1 MDTGEC
7 GAAVR
12 EFAGEFEIHLTV
24 VSGSGAG
31 SGSGSGAGSGSGSGA
46 GSVAGGEGRI
56 RRWAERHRVK
66 YTRIVLDRGVTPDQP
81 MLTVRGEGGLSA
93 QRVAASVWT
102 GRLGVAGFGV
112 ARVKIEAA
120 PWNEDVP
127 RTAVEARAL
136 PPGCYFEHHVK
147 LVLADDAEVATVRA
161 LAERHC
167 AHVSRNARRE
177 LDGRSEPDGRGGRG
191 HERFV
196 TQRCR
201 DVGRPEA
208 RRRLDALL
216 DALAGAGFK
225 AVEVEE
231 EFVVH
236 DDRPA
241 LDSGWID
248 EGTGGHADGRTE
260 AEAGQAVAR

>member
-1 MDTGEC
+1 MKD
-7 GAAVR
+7 
-12 EFAGEFEIHLTV
+12 FAGEFETHLTV
-24 VSGSGAG
+24 VGTSMAG
-31 SGSGSGAGSGSGSGA
+31 D
-46 GSVAGGEGRI
+46 EGRI

-66 YTRIVLDRGVTPDQP
+66 YTRIVLDRGATPDQP
-81 MLTVRGEGGLSA
+81 MLTVRGHGVLSA
-93 QRVAASVWT
+93 QREAALTWIE
-102 GRLGVAGFGV
+102 RLGAEGFGV

-127 RTAVEARAL
+127 RTAAEAQEL

-147 LVLADDAEVATVRA
+147 LALLDETEMTAVRA
-161 LAERHC
+161 LAERHT
-167 AHVSRNARRE
+167 AHVSRNARR
-177 LDGRSEPDGRGGRG
+177 DVGGRG

-201 DVGRPEA
+201 GVGRTEA

-216 DALAGAGFK
+216 DALAAAGFK

-236 DDRPA
+236 DDHLA

-248 EGTGGHADGRTE
+248 EKADVR
-260 AEAGQAVAR
+260 

>member
-1 MDTGEC
+1 L
-7 GAAVR
+7 R
-12 EFAGEFEIHLTV
+12 
-24 VSGSGAG
+24 
-31 SGSGSGAGSGSGSGA
+31 
-46 GSVAGGEGRI
+46 
-56 RRWAERHRVK
+56 AE
-66 YTRIVLDRGVTPDQP
+66 
-81 MLTVRGEGGLSA
+81 
-93 QRVAASVWT
+93 
-102 GRLGVAGFGV
+102 GFGV
-112 ARVKIEAA
+112 ARVKIEAT

-127 RTAVEARAL
+127 RTAAEARAL
-136 PPGCYFEHHVK
+136 PPGCHFEHHVK
-147 LVLADDAEVATVRA
+147 LALADDAEVATVRA
-161 LAERHC
+161 LAERHS

-177 LDGRSEPDGRGGRG
+177 LGGRGGADGGGARG

-216 DALAGAGFK
+216 DTLSAAGFK

-241 LDSGWID
+241 LDNGWID
-248 EGTGGHADGRTE
+248 EGAAPDNMSAGEGAASGRVPAGE
-260 AEAGQAVAR
+260 GAAPHGVPAEERGDVR

>member
-1 MDTGEC
+1 MSTGEC

-12 EFAGEFEIHLTV
+12 EFTGEFETHLTV
-24 VSGSGAG
+24 VAPSGAD
-31 SGSGSGAGSGSGSGA
+31 
-46 GSVAGGEGRI
+46 GEDRI
-56 RRWAERHRVK
+56 RCWAERHRVK
-66 YTRIVLDRGVTPDQP
+66 YTRIVLDRGATPNQP
-81 MLTVRGEGGLSA
+81 MLTVRGQGALSA
-93 QRVAASVWT
+93 QRTAASAWV
-102 GRLGVAGFGV
+102 GRLGAEGFGV
-112 ARVKIEAA
+112 ARVKIEAT

-127 RTAVEARAL
+127 RTAAEARAL
-136 PPGCYFEHHVK
+136 PPGYYFEHHVK
-147 LVLADDAEVATVRA
+147 LALADDTEVATVRA
-161 LAERHC
+161 LAERHS

-177 LDGRSEPDGRGGRG
+177 LGEAEGRQGGRSGRR

-216 DALAGAGFK
+216 DALATAGFK

-236 DDRPA
+236 DDRPG
-241 LDSGWID
+241 LDAGWID
-248 EGTGGHADGRTE
+248 ERTDVR
-260 AEAGQAVAR
+260 AEEPAEVR

>member
-1 MDTGEC
+1 MATGGQTDKC
-7 GAAVR
+7 GAVVKD
-12 EFAGEFEIHLTV
+12 FAGEFETHLTV
-24 VSGSGAG
+24 VCTSMAG
-31 SGSGSGAGSGSGSGA
+31 D
-46 GSVAGGEGRI
+46 EGRL

-66 YTRIVLDRGVTPDQP
+66 YTRIVLDRGATPDQP
-81 MLTVRGEGGLSA
+81 MLTVRGHGGLQA
-93 QRVAASVWT
+93 QRKAAQIWIE
-102 GRLGVAGFGV
+102 RLCAEGFSV

-127 RTAVEARAL
+127 RTAAEAQGL

-147 LVLADDAEVATVRA
+147 LALTDETEMAAVRA
-161 LAERHC
+161 LAERHT
-167 AHVSRNARRE
+167 AHVSRNARRD
-177 LDGRSEPDGRGGRG
+177 LGGRG

-201 DVGRPEA
+201 GVSRPEA

-216 DALAGAGFK
+216 DALRTAGFK

-248 EGTGGHADGRTE
+248 EKADGR
-260 AEAGQAVAR
+260 

>member
-1 MDTGEC
+1 MRD
-7 GAAVR
+7 
-12 EFAGEFEIHLTV
+12 FAGEFETHLTV
-24 VSGSGAG
+24 VSE
-31 SGSGSGAGSGSGSGA
+31 
-46 GSVAGGEGRI
+46 SVAGDEGRI

-66 YTRIVLDRGVTPDQP
+66 YTRIVLDRGTTPDQP
-81 MLTVRGEGGLSA
+81 MLTVRGSGGLSA
-93 QRVAASVWT
+93 QRVAASAWVE
-102 GRLGVAGFGV
+102 RLGAEGFGV

-127 RTAVEARAL
+127 RTAAEARAL

-147 LVLADDAEVATVRA
+147 LALADETEVAAVRV
-161 LAERHC
+161 LVERHS
-167 AHVSRNARRE
+167 AHVSRNARRD
-177 LDGRSEPDGRGGRG
+177 LGGRG

-201 DVGRPEA
+201 DVGRAEA

-216 DALAGAGFK
+216 DALAAAEFK

-248 EGTGGHADGRTE
+248 ERA
-260 AEAGQAVAR
+260 AVR

>member
-1 MDTGEC
+1 MRD
-7 GAAVR
+7 
-12 EFAGEFEIHLTV
+12 FAGEFETHLTV
-24 VSGSGAG
+24 GS
-31 SGSGSGAGSGSGSGA
+31 
-46 GSVAGGEGRI
+46 GSVAGDEGRI

-66 YTRIVLDRGVTPDQP
+66 YTRIVLDRGATPDQP
-81 MLTVRGEGGLSA
+81 MLTVRGEGVLPA
-93 QRVAASVWT
+93 RRAAASAWVE
-102 GRLGVAGFGV
+102 RLGAEGFEV

-127 RTAVEARAL
+127 RTAAEARAL

-147 LVLADDAEVATVRA
+147 LALADGAEVVAVRA
-161 LAERHC
+161 LAELHS

-177 LDGRSEPDGRGGRG
+177 LSGRSGSG

-201 DVGRPEA
+201 GVGRPEA

-216 DALAGAGFK
+216 DALAAAGFK

-248 EGTGGHADGRTE
+248 EGTGGHADTRADFRTGQ
-260 AEAGQAVAR
+260 AEAS

>member
-1 MDTGEC
+1 MKG
-7 GAAVR
+7 
-12 EFAGEFEIHLTV
+12 FAGEFETHLTV
-24 VSGSGAG
+24 VPGAM
-31 SGSGSGAGSGSGSGA
+31 AGD
-46 GSVAGGEGRI
+46 EGRI
-56 RRWAERHRVK
+56 RRWAAHHRVK
-66 YTRIVLDRGVTPDQP
+66 YTRIVLDRGATPEQP
-81 MLTVRGEGGLSA
+81 MLTVRGHGGLPA
-93 QRVAASVWT
+93 QREAALTWVE
-102 GRLGVAGFGV
+102 RLEAEGFGV

-127 RTAVEARAL
+127 RTAAEAQEL

-147 LVLADDAEVATVRA
+147 VALADESEVAAVRE
-161 LAERHC
+161 LAERHT

-177 LDGRSEPDGRGGRG
+177 LGASG
-191 HERFV
+191 HERFI

-201 DVGRPEA
+201 DVGRAEA

-216 DALAGAGFK
+216 DALAAVGFK

-241 LDSGWID
+241 LDSGWI
-248 EGTGGHADGRTE
+248 EEKADVR
-260 AEAGQAVAR
+260 

>member
-1 MDTGEC
+1 M
-7 GAAVR
+7 AVKD
-12 EFAGEFEIHLTV
+12 FAGDFETHLTV
-24 VSGSGAG
+24 VSTPM
-31 SGSGSGAGSGSGSGA
+31 
-46 GSVAGGEGRI
+46 AGGEGRI

-66 YTRIVLDRGVTPDQP
+66 YTRIVLDRGATSDQP
-81 MLTVRGEGGLSA
+81 MVTVRGRGVLRA
-93 QRVAASVWT
+93 QRAAALTWVE
-102 GRLGVAGFGV
+102 RLCAEGFGV

-127 RTAVEARAL
+127 RTSAEAQAL

-147 LVLADDAEVATVRA
+147 LALADETEVAVVRA
-161 LAERHC
+161 LAERHT
-167 AHVSRNARRE
+167 AHVSRNARRD
-177 LDGRSEPDGRGGRG
+177 LGGRG

-201 DVGRPEA
+201 GVGRTEA

-216 DALAGAGFK
+216 DALAMAGFK
-225 AVEVEE
+225 AAEVEE

-236 DDRPA
+236 DDRPT

-248 EGTGGHADGRTE
+248 ERTY
-260 AEAGQAVAR
+260 VR

>member
-1 MDTGEC
+1 M
-7 GAAVR
+7 R
-12 EFAGEFEIHLTV
+12 EFAGEFETHLTV
-24 VSGSGAG
+24 VIGDESRG
-31 SGSGSGAGSGSGSGA
+31 
-46 GSVAGGEGRI
+46 GGEGRV
-56 RRWAERHRVK
+56 RRWARRHRVK
-66 YTRIVLDRGVTPDQP
+66 YTRIVLDRGATPDQP
-81 MLTVRGEGGLSA
+81 MLTVRGEGSLSA
-93 QRVAASVWT
+93 RRAAASEWVE
-102 GRLGVAGFGV
+102 RLGTEGFGV

-127 RTAVEARAL
+127 LTAAEARTL

-147 LVLADDAEVATVRA
+147 LALADDREVGRVRA
-161 LAERHC
+161 LAERHA
-167 AHVSRNARRE
+167 AHVSRNARRAV
-177 LDGRSEPDGRGGRG
+177 GGRGGRG

-216 DALAGAGFK
+216 DALAEAGFE

-236 DDRPA
+236 DDRPD

-248 EGTGGHADGRTE
+248 EGAAGRADLRTTARGDLRTDVR
-260 AEAGQAVAR
+260 AETS

>member
-1 MDTGEC
+1 M
-7 GAAVR
+7 AAD
-12 EFAGEFEIHLTV
+12 ED
-24 VSGSGAG
+24 
-31 SGSGSGAGSGSGSGA
+31 
-46 GSVAGGEGRI
+46 RI
-56 RRWAERHRVK
+56 RRWAEGHRAK
-66 YTRIVLDRGVTPDQP
+66 YTRIVLDRGSTPDQP
-81 MLTVRGEGGLSA
+81 MLTVRGHGVLQTQRKAALSWIERLCAEGFS
-93 QRVAASVWT
+93 
-102 GRLGVAGFGV
+102 V

-127 RTAVEARAL
+127 RTAAEAQGL
-136 PPGCYFEHHVK
+136 PPGYYFEHHVK
-147 LVLADDAEVATVRA
+147 LALRDETEVAAVRA
-161 LAERHC
+161 LAQSHC
-167 AHVSRNARRE
+167 AHVSRNARRD
-177 LDGRSEPDGRGGRG
+177 LGGRG

-201 DVGRPEA
+201 GVGRIEA

-216 DALAGAGFK
+216 GALATAGFE

-248 EGTGGHADGRTE
+248 ERTD
-260 AEAGQAVAR
+260 AR

>member
-1 MDTGEC
+1 MGAGEC

-24 VSGSGAG
+24 APTAGAG
-31 SGSGSGAGSGSGSGA
+31 DATATGDD
-46 GSVAGGEGRI
+46 GRI
-56 RRWAERHRVK
+56 RRWAGRHGVK
-66 YTRIVLDRGVTPDQP
+66 YTRIVLDRGTTPDQP
-81 MLTVRGEGGLSA
+81 MLTVPGEGVLSA
-93 QRVAASVWT
+93 RRAAARKWAA
-102 GRLGVAGFGV
+102 RLAGEGFRV

-127 RTAVEARAL
+127 RTAAEARAL

-147 LVLADDAEVATVRA
+147 LALADDAEVAAVRS
-161 LAERHC
+161 LAGRHR
-167 AHVSRNARRE
+167 AHVSRNARRA
-177 LDGRSEPDGRGGRG
+177 LGGSG

-216 DALAGAGFK
+216 DALAAAGFE

-241 LDSGWID
+241 LDDGWID
-248 EGTGGHADGRTE
+248 EGTDVR
-260 AEAGQAVAR
+260 

>member
-1 MDTGEC
+1 MKD
-7 GAAVR
+7 
-12 EFAGEFEIHLTV
+12 FAGEFETHLTV
-24 VSGSGAG
+24 VCTSMAG
-31 SGSGSGAGSGSGSGA
+31 D
-46 GSVAGGEGRI
+46 EGRI

-66 YTRIVLDRGVTPDQP
+66 YTRIVLDQGATPDQP
-81 MLTVRGEGGLSA
+81 MLTVRGHSVLSA
-93 QRVAASVWT
+93 QREAALTWIE
-102 GRLGVAGFGV
+102 RLGAEGFGV

-127 RTAVEARAL
+127 RTAAEAQGL

-147 LVLADDAEVATVRA
+147 LALPDESEMAAVRV
-161 LAERHC
+161 LAERHT
-167 AHVSRNARRE
+167 AHVSRNARRD
-177 LDGRSEPDGRGGRG
+177 LGDRG

-201 DVGRPEA
+201 GVGRTEA

-216 DALAGAGFK
+216 DALATAGFK

-236 DDRPA
+236 DDHPA

-248 EGTGGHADGRTE
+248 EKTDVR
-260 AEAGQAVAR
+260 

>member
-1 MDTGEC
+1 MGEC

-12 EFAGEFEIHLTV
+12 EFAGEFETHLTV
-24 VSGSGAG
+24 A
-31 SGSGSGAGSGSGSGA
+31 A
-46 GSVAGGEGRI
+46 GSVAGDEGRI

-66 YTRIVLDRGVTPDQP
+66 YTRIVLDRGAVPDQP
-81 MLTVRGEGGLSA
+81 MLTVRGRGALSA
-93 QRVAASVWT
+93 QRAAASAWVE
-102 GRLGVAGFGV
+102 RLGAEGFAV
-112 ARVKIEAA
+112 ARVKIEAT
-120 PWNEDVP
+120 PWNADVP
-127 RTAVEARAL
+127 RTAAEARAL

-147 LVLADDAEVATVRA
+147 LALADGTEVATVRA
-161 LAERHC
+161 LAERHE
-167 AHVSRNARRE
+167 AHVSRNARRA
-177 LDGRSEPDGRGGRG
+177 LRATGRAGGQRGAAGGDGSDGRPARG

-216 DALAGAGFK
+216 DALATAGFE

-236 DDRPA
+236 DDRPQ
-241 LDSGWID
+241 LDAGWIRERTRIRTVPRGERRTDVRAD
-248 EGTGGHADGRTE
+248 EPAD
-260 AEAGQAVAR
+260 AR

>member
-1 MDTGEC
+1 MKD
-7 GAAVR
+7 
-12 EFAGEFEIHLTV
+12 FAGEFETHLTV
-24 VSGSGAG
+24 VCTSAAG
-31 SGSGSGAGSGSGSGA
+31 D
-46 GSVAGGEGRI
+46 EGRI
-56 RRWAERHRVK
+56 RSWAERHRVK
-66 YTRIVLDRGVTPDQP
+66 YTRIVLDRGATTDQP
-81 MLTVRGEGGLSA
+81 MVTVRGRGALQA
-93 QRVAASVWT
+93 QRSAALTWVE
-102 GRLGVAGFGV
+102 RLRGEGFGV

-127 RTAVEARAL
+127 RTAAEAAGL

-147 LVLADDAEVATVRA
+147 LALLDGTEVAAVRV
-161 LAERHC
+161 LAERHA
-167 AHVSRNARRE
+167 AHVSRNARRD
-177 LDGRSEPDGRGGRG
+177 LDRG

-201 DVGRPEA
+201 GVGRPEA

-216 DALAGAGFK
+216 HALAAAGFQ

-248 EGTGGHADGRTE
+248 ERTD
-260 AEAGQAVAR
+260 AR

>member
-1 MDTGEC
+1 
-7 GAAVR
+7 VR
-12 EFAGEFEIHLTV
+12 EFTGEFETHLTV
-24 VSGSGAG
+24 VAG
-31 SGSGSGAGSGSGSGA
+31 CAVGD
-46 GSVAGGEGRI
+46 EDRL

-66 YTRIVLDRGVTPDQP
+66 YTRIVLDRGATPDQP
-81 MLTVRGEGGLSA
+81 MLTVRCRGTLSA
-93 QRVAASVWT
+93 QRAAASVWA
-102 GRLGVAGFGV
+102 GRLRAEGFEV
-112 ARVKIEAA
+112 VRVKIEAT
-120 PWNEDVP
+120 PWNGDVP
-127 RTAVEARAL
+127 RTAAEARAL

-147 LVLADDAEVATVRA
+147 LALADDTEVATVRT
-161 LAERHC
+161 LAEHHC

-177 LDGRSEPDGRGGRG
+177 SGRVDGRQGGRPTGG

-216 DALAGAGFK
+216 DALVTAGFR

-241 LDSGWID
+241 LDAGWIH
-248 EGTGGHADGRTE
+248 ERTDGR
-260 AEAGQAVAR
+260 GAVAVPGAAEKPAVVG